1 MSRVAVRARHGVS
14 SALLSFVALA
24 VTGTPHAYATC
35 GSTAC
40 FLSTRTQDGTLLGDT
55 FRLDLSYRFVDQS
68 RKRMG
73 SSSTDEVLTPG
84 VDFAE
89 GILEP
94 DHHREI
100 RTGFHVIQ
108 ADASYGVTDRL
119 SLFASMPLLSAKHH
133 QHAVLEE
140 GEPERFTDG
149 DGTTG
154 IGDLQLGARYALL
167 PSPRDLIIFT
177 GAIKLATGAHDRLD
191 SAGEINEPTLQPG
204 TGSTD
209 LTGGVLYSRQLS
221 SYRTE
226 LFVTGSYRRNGTSDL
241 EYRIGDETQAGIG
254 YQRAF
259 ARRWAGTLQVNLRH
273 GARDRFLGDDVPSTG
288 STLVNVTPGLRCD
301 IGRKVS
307 VYGFLPLPLY
317 QRVNEAQLA
326 PKLGLVV
333 GFSRLF

>member
-1 MSRVAVRARHGVS
+1 MSRAVIRAFHRVS
-14 SALLSFVALA
+14 SALLSLVALA
-24 VTGTPHAYATC
+24 ASSSPAYATC

-40 FLSTRTQDGTLLGDT
+40 FLSTRTQDGTLLGHT

-68 RKRMG
+68 RMRMG

-89 GILEP
+89 GALEP

-119 SLFASMPLLSAKHH
+119 SLFASMPILSAKRHEH
-133 QHAVLEE
+133 VVLEE
-140 GEPERFTDG
+140 DEPERFTDG

-167 PSPRDLIIFT
+167 PSPRDIVIVS
-177 GAIKLATGAHDRLD
+177 GAVKLPTGAHDKLD
-191 SAGEINEPTLQPG
+191 SGGEINEPTLQPG

-209 LTGGVLYSRQLS
+209 LSGSVLYSRQLS

-259 ARRWAGTLQVNLRH
+259 GRRWAGTVQVNLRH
-273 GARDRFLGDDVPSTG
+273 GKRDRFLGDEVPSTG
-288 STLVNVTPGLRCD
+288 STLVNVTPGLRYD
-301 IGRKVS
+301 VGSKLS
-307 VYGFLPLPLY
+307 VYGLLPLPLY

-326 PKLGLVV
+326 PKLGVVV